1 MLTSLPSKLQ
11 KASAI
16 VPVETLSKISYL
28 LRCLKATLL
37 NLKQLRENEKET
49 KDSARTQKDAESNQL
64 MIQHARL
71 RGRVLHSFKLIRNH

>member
-1 MLTSLPSKLQ
+1 MLTSLSSKLQ

-16 VPVETLSKISYL
+16 VTVEALAKISYL
-28 LRCLKATLL
+28 LRSLKATLF

-49 KDSARTQKDAESNQL
+49 EDSARTQKDAESNQL